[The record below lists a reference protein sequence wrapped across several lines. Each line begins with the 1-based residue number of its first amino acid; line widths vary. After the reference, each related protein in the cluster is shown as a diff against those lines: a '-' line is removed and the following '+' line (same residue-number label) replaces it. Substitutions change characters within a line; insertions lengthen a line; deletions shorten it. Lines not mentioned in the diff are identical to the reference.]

1 MNFRDLIRSIWQNN
15 KAAIIGLGI
24 LTIGL
29 IISNIIAVSIK
40 NYEEAEPDDG
50 EYVAGDTFYNEKEAV
65 ESSEDINIY
74 KEELHNIIKSHYGE
88 MLNGYEIMIG
98 KLLES
103 DGLWY
108 VTTIKQPLKDRW
120 SLATDTF
127 RLILQQDNNSWKIVT
142 EPSLYFEYSK
152 YPNIPKDV
160 IISANNM

>member
-15 KAAIIGLGI
+15 KAAIVGLGI

-40 NYEEAEPDDG
+40 NYEEVEPDDG

-74 KEELHNIIKSHYGE
+74 KEELHNIIKSRYGE
-88 MLNGYEIMIG
+88 MLNGYEIMVG

-142 EPSLYFEYSK
+142 EPSLYFEYAK